1 MRVCYLLGYPVG
13 HSMSGVMHNAAFR
26 ELGLDYRYEL
36 KSVPPDELGA
46 LVATELRRTD
56 FAGGSVTIPHKIA
69 IIEHLDGVDPSAL
82 RIGAVNTIVNE
93 DGRLKGYNTDGTGA
107 LMGLTE
113 AYGRVEEARV
123 VMVGAGGAARAIGY
137 HLSTAVRELTIANRT
152 LERAEELATSLSAN
166 PECRATVRSI
176 PLERETLRAAIEE
189 ADTLVNGTPL
199 GMHPRTN
206 DTPVQKEMLH
216 PGLLVFDM
224 VYNPIKTRLLREAEE
239 AGAATLPGV
248 NMLVYQG
255 ATAFKM
261 WTGEDPPVETMK
273 AAVVGALRGS

>member
-46 LVATELRRTD
+46 LVTSELRRTE
-56 FAGGSVTIPHKIA
+56 FAGASVTIPHKLA

-93 DGRLKGYNTDGTGA
+93 DGQLKGYNTDGIGA
-107 LMGLTE
+107 LRGITE
-113 AYGRVEEARV
+113 AYGEIEEARV
-123 VMVGAGGAARAIGY
+123 VMVGAGGAARAVGY
-137 HLSTAVRELTIANRT
+137 HLSTGVRELTIANRT
-152 LERAEELATSLSAN
+152 LERGEELATSLSAN
-166 PECRATVRSI
+166 PECRAIVRSI
-176 PLERETLRAAIEE
+176 PLERDTLRAAIEE
-189 ADTLVNGTPL
+189 ADILVNGTPL
-199 GMHPRTN
+199 GMHPKTD
-206 DTPVQKEMLH
+206 DTPVPKDMLH
-216 PGLLVFDM
+216 SGLLVFDL

-239 AGAATLPGV
+239 TGAVILPGV

-273 AAVVGALRGS
+273 AAVVGALGGE